1 LETTRQESCPPPI
14 GQEPEVADAN
24 EAGRQQVEQEAAQEL
39 LDGERQEALLIA
51 ARGVSPAEGDLV
63 VGQGDEA
70 MVGDGDAVRV
80 AAQVMENM
88 LRTSERFF
96 AVDDPVLAEELPE
109 EARERLRLGEEP
121 KVAVEAELAIGEGAL
136 ESCDELASEDAAEH
150 LDRKKEGIT
159 WADPARV
166 IEGEPAGGNHAMN
179 MRMMLQF
186 LIPSMEHAEEADVGA
201 EMFGIASDCE
211 ERCRAGAEQQIVDDL
226 LVAQGQGRQQVRE
239 REDDVNIGRGQQF
252 FTARLDPTVA
262 GVGLTLRTVPVAA
275 RVVRDGAI
283 PAAGTLIQMPAE
295 SSRAA
300 TFDGCQDLT
309 VLAGKPVTAAF
320 DESLPRDT
328 DEIGHL
334 QWRPIPLFVLR
345 RVFLSGGRQRQRIQ
359 RTGSG
364 AEMTLRQVQVDG
376 GLFQIAVP

>member
-1 LETTRQESCPPPI
+1 
-14 GQEPEVADAN
+14 
-24 EAGRQQVEQEAAQEL
+24 
-39 LDGERQEALLIA
+39 
-51 ARGVSPAEGDLV
+51 
-63 VGQGDEA
+63 
-70 MVGDGDAVRV
+70 MVGDGDAMRV
-80 AAQVMENM
+80 ATQVMKNM
-88 LRTSERFF
+88 LRTPERPF
-96 AVDDPVLAEELPE
+96 AVDHPVLAEELPE
-109 EARERLRLGEEP
+109 EAGKRLRWGEEP
-121 KVAVEAELAIGEGAL
+121 KVTVEAELALGEGAL
-136 ESCDELASEDAAEH
+136 QSRNELASEDAAEH
-150 LDRKKEGIT
+150 LDRKKESIAR
-159 WADPARV
+159 ADPARMV
-166 IEGEPAGGNHAMN
+166 GGEPAGGNHAMD

-186 LIPSMEHAEEADVGA
+186 LIPSMEHAAEADVGA
-201 EMFGIASDCE
+201 EMFGIASEGE
-211 ERCRAGAEQQIVDDL
+211 ERCCAGAEQQIVDDL

-262 GVGLTLRTVPVAA
+262 GVGLTLRTAPVAA
-275 RVVRDGAI
+275 RVVRDGAM
-283 PAAGTLIQMPAE
+283 PTAGTLIQMPAE

-300 TFDGCQDLT
+300 TFDGCQDLA

-334 QWRPIPLFVLR
+334 QWRPIHLFVLR